1 MTQSEPA
8 KSTKK
13 AEAVPIVYKPGKPL
27 VGVLLG
33 AMGFCFVGA
42 IALVVFYENCPYLL
56 SSLDTYLQG
65 SVRYQPQVVVPGSTA
80 DWRTNLLVEQTIW
93 TDALTQMSLGGN
105 EAKPHELKRDYW
117 IFLADSYYRDEPK
130 YEQARAAYMAVLAE
144 PKIPHDKA
152 IEMRDAELVRRI
164 GFCSLRMGDYETAE
178 QYLNQ
183 ALSMVEK
190 DKTPDGNYKELAIL
204 SWTRDNLTELYVRT
218 NRLGLAKDL
227 IDKRLQMIQ
236 LKDVTLTVEPQ
247 LLYNTAL
254 LRAAEGKA
262 AEAENFFKRSIE
274 QFRQDERASGVE
286 PNSPKDSDRN
296 LANVFKEYA
305 HFLRLQKRPGEAYA
319 ALDQA
324 LSILDRAP

>member
-1 MTQSEPA
+1 M
-8 KSTKK
+8 
-13 AEAVPIVYKPGKPL
+13 PIVYKPGKPL

-65 SVRYQPQVVVPGSTA
+65 SVRYQPQVVVPGGTP

-93 TDALTQMSLGGN
+93 TDALTQMTLGSH

-130 YEQARAAYMAVLAE
+130 FEQARAAYMAVQAE

-164 GFCSLRMGDYETAE
+164 GYCSLRLGDYETAE
-178 QYLNQ
+178 QYLNR
-183 ALSMVEK
+183 ALSMVEN
-190 DKTPDGNYKELAIL
+190 DKTADGNYKELGIL

-227 IDKRLQMIQ
+227 LDKRMKMIG
-236 LKDVTLTVEPQ
+236 LTDVSFTVEPQ

-254 LRAAEGKA
+254 LKAAEDKA
-262 AEAENFFKRSIE
+262 AEADSCFKKCIE
-274 QFRQDERASGVE
+274 QYRSDEKTAGVE

-305 HFLRLQKRPGEAYA
+305 HFLRSQKRQGEAYA

-324 LSILDRAP
+324 LNILDRAP